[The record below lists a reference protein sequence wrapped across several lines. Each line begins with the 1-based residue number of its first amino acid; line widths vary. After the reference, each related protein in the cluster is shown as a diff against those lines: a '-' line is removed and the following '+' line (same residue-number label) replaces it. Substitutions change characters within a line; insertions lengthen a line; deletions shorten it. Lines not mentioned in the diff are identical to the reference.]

1 MQVCINSDAM
11 TVLHDGLGADT
22 HLLYWPQDR
31 VKVLR
36 VTRHRIGF
44 FSETF
49 FPANLE
55 LNPTKNASNT

>member
-1 MQVCINSDAM
+1 M